1 MAEDILPRL
10 PGRDALVHFLTE
22 RPELP
27 VREAARLLGWPPQK
41 LLVTAGE
48 ADALLSG
55 NRVAWDEVA
64 FRLVHAWPRAALL
77 RKLGDAAILLPREL
91 HLTRVPWELPIY
103 LVRAMEVQAVLRRAM
118 RDDVHALDAQE
129 HVAEALHLAI
139 DDDTAVFFRNDED
152 FIAAYEYP
160 GPS

>member
-1 MAEDILPRL
+1 MAEDRLPRL
-10 PGRDALVHFLTE
+10 PGRDALVHFFTE

-27 VREAARLLGWPPQK
+27 AGVAATLLGWPLRQ
-41 LLVTAGE
+41 LLEAAGE
-48 ADALLSG
+48 AEALLPG

-77 RKLGDAAILLPREL
+77 RALGDAAILLPREL

-103 LVRAMEVQAVLRRAM
+103 LVRAMEVQAVLRRPM

-139 DDDTAVFFRNDED
+139 DDDTAAFFRNDDD

-160 GPS
+160 DRA